1 MQGIASYAS
10 ADGNGKI
17 FHAPLKPIRLLKHG
31 NLPVKI
37 RRSYDNNW
45 KAIMELLED
54 EVKEEVRNR
63 HVDDMDFDFF
73 RGTYDKALK
82 GATEKY
88 PVFATAR
95 STAGVKGKP

>member
-1 MQGIASYAS
+1 
-10 ADGNGKI
+10 
-17 FHAPLKPIRLLKHG
+17 
-31 NLPVKI
+31 
-37 RRSYDNNW
+37 
-45 KAIMELLED
+45 MELLEE

-63 HVDDMDFDFF
+63 HVDDMDSDFF